1 MTGVRKR
8 LLRGLSAV
16 LVLTAALA
24 AGPPAGA
31 APPSGTQSSKPAQ
44 SQGNPS
50 KPPQGHGPQETDQG
64 VVQSVS
70 ASEVVLKT
78 LDGSSVTVPVDGST
92 RVLVDGKLGTLQA
105 VKPGFVA
112 VAKWKAGKAAQQLQA
127 FDLSAKSG
135 ERLATVKSVSS
146 TRVVVT
152 GANGGTVTIH
162 ANARTHVFLDGR
174 PAALRSIDAGDTL
187 VVTGATAN
195 HGKPAVELRFLS
207 PS

>member
-1 MTGVRKR
+1 MTGAWNS
-8 LLRGLSAV
+8 LRWGLPGIVAV
-16 LVLTAALA
+16 SVALA
-24 AGPPAGA
+24 AGAPAGA
-31 APPSGTQSSKPAQ
+31 APPN
-44 SQGNPS
+44 GNPS
-50 KPPQGHGPQETDQG
+50 NSSHTPTNAAKPPQAHGPQQTDQG

-70 ASEVVLKT
+70 ATEVVLKA

-92 RVLVDGKLGTLQA
+92 RVLVDGKVGTLQA

-112 VAKWKAGKAAQQLQA
+112 VATWKPGKAAQALQA
-127 FDLSAKSG
+127 FDLSPKSG

-152 GANGGTVTIH
+152 GANGGTITIH
-162 ANARTHVFLDGR
+162 ANVRTHVFLDGR
-174 PAALRSIDAGDTL
+174 PSALRSIVSGDTL
-187 VVTGATAN
+187 VVTGSTAN

>member
-1 MTGVRKR
+1 MT
-8 LLRGLSAV
+8 
-16 LVLTAALA
+16 TNDAALTWA
-24 AGPPAGA
+24 QPSLDSVADGV
-31 APPSGTQSSKPAQ
+31 APIHALTGERGIEGSIAIIAESLS
-44 SQGNPS
+44 N
-50 KPPQGHGPQETDQG
+50 TDYLA
-64 VVQSVS
+64 VTDTTACNDDRRVT
-70 ASEVVLKT
+70 ASEVVLKA

-92 RVLVDGKLGTLQA
+92 RVLVDGKVGTLQA

-187 VVTGATAN
+187 VVTAATAN

-207 PS
+207 PG

>member
-1 MTGVRKR
+1 MTGAWNK
-8 LLRGLSAV
+8 LRWGLPVIVAV
-16 LVLTAALA
+16 SVALA
-24 AGPPAGA
+24 AGAPAGA
-31 APPSGTQSSKPAQ
+31 APPNGSPSSNGHTQTNSA
-44 SQGNPS
+44 
-50 KPPQGHGPQETDQG
+50 KPPQSHGPQQTDQG

-70 ASEVVLKT
+70 ATEVVLKA

-92 RVLVDGKLGTLQA
+92 RVLVDGKVGTLQA

-112 VAKWKAGKAAQQLQA
+112 VATWKPGKAAQALQA
-127 FDLSAKSG
+127 FDLSPKSG

-146 TRVVVT
+146 TRVVVN

-162 ANARTHVFLDGR
+162 ANVRTHVFLDGR
-174 PAALRSIDAGDTL
+174 PSSLRSIQAGDTL
-187 VVTGATAN
+187 VVTGTTAN

>member
-8 LLRGLSAV
+8 LLRGLPAV
-16 LVLTAALA
+16 LVLIAALA

-187 VVTGATAN
+187 VVTAATAN

>member
-1 MTGVRKR
+1 MTGAWNK
-8 LLRGLSAV
+8 LRWGLPVVVAV
-16 LVLTAALA
+16 SVALA
-24 AGPPAGA
+24 AGAPAGA
-31 APPSGTQSSKPAQ
+31 APPNGNPSSSNAHTPT
-44 SQGNPS
+44 NPS
-50 KPPQGHGPQETDQG
+50 KPPQSHGPQQTDQG

-70 ASEVVLKT
+70 ATEVVLKA

-92 RVLVDGKLGTLQA
+92 RVLVDGKVGTLQA

-112 VAKWKAGKAAQQLQA
+112 VATWKPGKAAQALQA
-127 FDLSAKSG
+127 FDLSPKSG

-146 TRVVVT
+146 TRVVVN

-162 ANARTHVFLDGR
+162 ANVRTHVFLDGR
-174 PAALRSIDAGDTL
+174 PSSLRSIQAGDTL

>member
-1 MTGVRKR
+1 MTGASKS
-8 LLRGLSAV
+8 LRWGLPVVLAV
-16 LVLTAALA
+16 SAALA
-24 AGPPAGA
+24 AGGPAGA
-31 APPSGTQSSKPAQ
+31 APPN
-44 SQGNPS
+44 GNPHTPTTAT
-50 KPPQGHGPQETDQG
+50 KPPQGRGGPQQTDQG

-70 ASEVVLKT
+70 ANEVVLKA
-78 LDGSSVTVPVDGST
+78 LDGSSVTVPVDGGT
-92 RVLVDGKLGTLQA
+92 RVLVDGKVGTLQA

-112 VAKWKAGKAAQQLQA
+112 VATWKAGKAAQALQA
-127 FDLSAKSG
+127 FDLSPKSG
-135 ERLATVKSVSS
+135 ERLATVRSVSS

-162 ANARTHVFLDGR
+162 ANVRTHVFLDGR
-174 PAALRSIDAGDTL
+174 PSALRSIDAGDTL